1 MSDQDPRAGAD
12 LTLQGLV
19 HDLNNVF
26 ETISDAAEIL
36 AGDEQWRELSAALLR
51 SVDRGRRIVG
61 AYAGQ
66 ERAGADLGEVVDR
79 AETFLRDFLRH
90 LAGTRIRVHRQIGAD
105 HRLPGHPA
113 DWERVFMNLLLNAAQ
128 AMKDRGGGN
137 IEIRSR
143 MEDGVLVVD
152 VADDGPG
159 IDAAIL
165 PRIFTARFS
174 TRSRHA
180 GLGLHIVRTLVES
193 NGATVSAANRAV
205 GNGAVF
211 TIRAPLPPSAATS
224 F

>member
-1 MSDQDPRAGAD
+1 MSEQDARAGAD

-26 ETISDAAEIL
+26 ETISDAAEVL
-36 AGDEQWRELSAALLR
+36 ASDEQWRDLAAALLR

-66 ERAGADLGEVVDR
+66 SRAGADLGEVVDR

-90 LAGTRIRVHRQIGAD
+90 LAGTRIRVHRRIERH
-105 HRLPGHPA
+105 HRLPGDPA

-128 AMKDRGGGN
+128 AMKESGGGD
-137 IEIRSR
+137 IEVHSR
-143 MEDGVLVVD
+143 VENGALVVE
-152 VADDGPG
+152 VLDDGPG

-174 TRSRHA
+174 TRSKHA
-180 GLGLHIVRTLVES
+180 GLGLHIVRTLVEN
-193 NGATVSAANRAV
+193 NGASVSAANRPT
-205 GNGAVF
+205 GTGAVF
-211 TIRAPLPPSAATS
+211 TIRAPLPGETGV